1 MSISEIT
8 HITLPPRRVP
18 FLVRCSVLFGGVI
31 NQMGWLFFGFGLIF
45 FWAFGLNSDVT
56 SFLYFLGERETVRG
70 TIISA
75 GRPVASEGGSDT
87 SEGTPIYAN
96 YYAFR
101 TPDGR
106 QYQGVSYATGRQLQE
121 GSSALVEYCKNNPS
135 ISRIKGMRRAI
146 FGPFGLISVLFPLV
160 GFFIIY
166 AGLKKGFKASRLLKH
181 GRIGLGKLKSKVP
194 TNTRIN
200 EQRVYQLTFE
210 YSPDEGGTYEVVTK
224 THLVDA
230 LEDDEQEKLLYDPY
244 KPSYAVMFDN
254 LPGSPRIDELGNIRA
269 RSMLRS
275 LAFLVIPLV
284 TIIGHGIY
292 IYLKYFY

>member
-18 FLVRCSVLFGGVI
+18 FLVRCSVLFGGVL

-45 FWAFGLNSDVT
+45 VWVFGLNSDVT
-56 SFLYFLGERETVRG
+56 SFLYFLGERETIRG
-70 TIISA
+70 TIIST

-96 YYAFR
+96 YYAFT
-101 TPDGR
+101 TPDGK
-106 QYQGVSYATGRQLQE
+106 QYQGISYATGRKLQV
-121 GSSALVEYCKNNPS
+121 GRLVAIEYTKGNPA

-146 FGPFGLISVLFPLV
+146 FGPFGLISFIFPV
-160 GFFIIY
+160 IGFFVIY
-166 AGLKKGFKASRLLKH
+166 AGLKKGLKASRLLKH
-181 GRIGLGKLKSKVP
+181 GRIGVGKLKSKIP

-200 EQRVYQLTFE
+200 EQRVYKLTFE
-210 YSPDEGGTYEVVTK
+210 FSPDEGGTYDVVSK

-230 LEDDEQEKLLYDPY
+230 LENDEQEKLLYDPY

-269 RSMLRS
+269 RSILRS
-275 LAFLVIPLV
+275 LAFLVIPLA
-284 TIIGHGIY
+284 TIIGHGLY
-292 IYLKYFY
+292 LYLKYF